1 MAPQEPVD
9 NPLLDFDLLS
19 KLVVGI
25 GEVSDITG
33 VPQRQ
38 IRYWEEKGILQ
49 SFKEGEGTT
58 RKYDYLNI
66 KKILLVKEPLDD
78 GFTLDAAAKK
88 VEERMRTISE
98 VFKKLSNRPVP
109 GQEGEG

>member
-1 MAPQEPVD
+1 MNPNEPLD
-9 NPLLDFDLLS
+9 NALLDFDLLS

-38 IRYWEEKGILQ
+38 IRYWEEKGIIQ

-58 RKYDYLNI
+58 RKYDYLSI
-66 KKILLVKEPLDD
+66 KKILLVKELLDD

-88 VEERMRTISE
+88 VEERMRIINE
-98 VFKKLSNRPVP
+98 VFKKLADRSEPAN
-109 GQEGEG
+109 E

>member
-1 MAPQEPVD
+1 MSPNEPLD
-9 NPLLDFDLLS
+9 NALLDFDLLS

-38 IRYWEEKGILQ
+38 IRYWEEKGIIQ

-58 RKYDYLNI
+58 RKYDYLSI
-66 KKILLVKEPLDD
+66 KKILLVKELLDD

-88 VEERMRTISE
+88 VEERMKMINE
-98 VFKKLSNRPVP
+98 VFKKLADRPEP
-109 GQEGEG
+109 ADE

>member
-1 MAPQEPVD
+1 MNGTNGNERPENV
-9 NPLLDFDLLS
+9 LLDVELLG

-38 IRYWEEKGILQ
+38 IRYWEEKGIIR
-49 SFKEGEGTT
+49 STKEGEGTT

-66 KKILLVKEPLDD
+66 KKILLVKELMDD
-78 GFTLDAAAKK
+78 GFTLDAAARK
-88 VEERMRTISE
+88 VEERMRTINE
-98 VFKKLSNRPVP
+98 VFAKLANRN
-109 GQEGEG
+109 QEAE

>member
-1 MAPQEPVD
+1 MSGNEQAE
-9 NPLLDFDLLS
+9 NILLDFELLG

-38 IRYWEEKGILQ
+38 IRYWEEKGIIH
-49 SFKEGEGTT
+49 SSKEGEGTT

-66 KKILLVKEPLDD
+66 KKILLVKELMDD
-78 GFTLDAAAKK
+78 GFTLDAASRK
-88 VEERMRTISE
+88 VEERMRTINE
-98 VFKKLSNRPVP
+98 VFAKLSHR
-109 GQEGEG
+109 GTKKSDEE

>member
-1 MAPQEPVD
+1 MEPKDQPEHV
-9 NPLLDFDLLS
+9 LLDFDLLR

-38 IRYWEEKGILQ
+38 IRYWEEKGIIV
-49 SFKEGEGTT
+49 SSKDGEGGT

-66 KKILLVKEPLDD
+66 KKILLVKELMDD
-78 GFTLDAAAKK
+78 GFTLDAAARK
-88 VEERMRTISE
+88 VEERMRSMSD
-98 VFKKLSNRPVP
+98 VFAKLAGRTPR
-109 GQEGEG
+109 ET

>member
-1 MAPQEPVD
+1 MSD
-9 NPLLDFDLLS
+9 NHEAESFLWDIELLG

-38 IRYWEEKGILQ
+38 IRYWEEKGIIV
-49 SFKEGEGTT
+49 SAKEGEGTT
-58 RKYDYLNI
+58 RKYDYVNI
-66 KKILLVKEPLDD
+66 KKILLVKELMDD

-88 VEERMRTISE
+88 VEVRMKTINDAFAKLADRT
-98 VFKKLSNRPVP
+98 K
-109 GQEGEG
+109 

>member
-1 MAPQEPVD
+1 MSPNEPLD
-9 NPLLDFDLLS
+9 NALLDFDLLS

-38 IRYWEEKGILQ
+38 IRYWEEKGIIQ

-58 RKYDYLNI
+58 RKYDYLSI
-66 KKILLVKEPLDD
+66 KKILLVKELLDD

-88 VEERMRTISE
+88 VEERMKMINE
-98 VFKKLSNRPVP
+98 VFKKLAGRPEP
-109 GQEGEG
+109 ADE

>member
-1 MAPQEPVD
+1 MNGNDQLE
-9 NPLLDFDLLS
+9 NILLDFDLLG

-25 GEVSDITG
+25 GEVSDISG

-38 IRYWEEKGILQ
+38 LRYWEEKGIIQ
-49 SFKEGEGTT
+49 SSKEGEGTT

-66 KKILLVKEPLDD
+66 KKVLLVKELLED

-88 VEERMRTISE
+88 VEERMKTINE
-98 VFKKLSNRPVP
+98 VFAKLANRNKEKKR
-109 GQEGEG
+109 EE

>member
-1 MAPQEPVD
+1 MDKNEQAE
-9 NPLLDFDLLS
+9 NILLDFDLLS

-25 GEVSDITG
+25 GEVSNITG

-38 IRYWEEKGILQ
+38 IRYWEEKGIIQ
-49 SFKEGEGTT
+49 SVKEGEGTT

-66 KKILLVKEPLDD
+66 KKILLVKELLED

-88 VEERMRTISE
+88 VQERMKSINE
-98 VFKKLSNRPVP
+98 VFKKLSNDSNQNR
-109 GQEGEG
+109 E

>member
-1 MAPQEPVD
+1 MDQKDQIE
-9 NPLLDFDLLS
+9 NILLDFDLLS

-25 GEVSDITG
+25 GQVADITE

-38 IRYWEEKGILQ
+38 IRYWEEKGIIQ

-66 KKILLVKEPLDD
+66 KKILLIKELLDD
-78 GFTLDAAAKK
+78 GYTLDAAAKK
-88 VEERMRTISE
+88 VEERMININD
-98 VFKKLSNRPVP
+98 VFKKLAENSLK
-109 GQEGEG
+109 ESD